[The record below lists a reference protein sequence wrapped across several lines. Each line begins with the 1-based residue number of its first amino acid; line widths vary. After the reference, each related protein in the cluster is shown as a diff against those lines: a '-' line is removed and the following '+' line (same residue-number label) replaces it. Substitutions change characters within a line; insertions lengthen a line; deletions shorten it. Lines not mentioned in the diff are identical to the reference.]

1 MTAPHVQLNDDGSIQ
16 LRLSPE
22 DAKILASHDTVK
34 VLAFQDRFRSELFIA
49 EAEAALR
56 SEAVS

>member
-1 MTAPHVQLNDDGSIQ
+1 MSAPHVQLNPDGSVS
-16 LRLSPE
+16 LRLSSE
-22 DAKILASHDTVK
+22 EARILASHDTVK
-34 VLAFQDRFRSELFIA
+34 VWSLQSSFREKLFVA